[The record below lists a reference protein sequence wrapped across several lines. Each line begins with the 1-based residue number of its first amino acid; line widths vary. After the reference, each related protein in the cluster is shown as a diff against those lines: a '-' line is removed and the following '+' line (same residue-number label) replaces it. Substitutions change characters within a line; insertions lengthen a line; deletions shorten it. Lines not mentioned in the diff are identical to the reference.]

1 MSIKNIGIIDYG
13 GGNLFSLQNALKE
26 IGYNADIVSE
36 SILIKKYDAI
46 FLPGVGS
53 FPESIKTLKKKQ
65 MENEIKQFIK
75 TGKAFVGICLGF
87 QMLFSK
93 SFEFRESSG
102 LDIIKGKVYSLENKL
117 SIVPNVG
124 WLKVKFVKN
133 NNFFDVESLYAYFV
147 HSYYAKLDDPNITNS
162 CVKIENFEFCSS
174 ILLENILGTQFH
186 PEKSGIEGLKM
197 LKNFLH
203 KF

>member
-36 SILIKKYDAI
+36 SNLIKKYDSI

-53 FPESIKTLKKKQ
+53 FPESIKTLKEKK
-65 MENEIKQFIK
+65 MENEIKNFIK

-124 WLKVKFVKN
+124 WLKVTFVKN
-133 NNFFDVESLYAYFV
+133 NNFIDEESLYAYFV

-162 CVKIENFEFCSS
+162 SVKLENFEFCSS

-197 LKNFLH
+197 LKKFLH